1 MPRMVDL
8 AVTAYWWIPGD
19 AGIADIAAPSA
30 AVLTPGANIS
40 ELVVASTK
48 IGPTASDKVSEK
60 SITDTSNAEVPIIAN
75 YEGNLVMFRD
85 LTAGVPTA
93 NDPLTTIASESGVVG
108 WIVRREGF
116 ASTVAATAAQK
127 VDVFKFMTDNPQT
140 TGGQGDGYLKAVIPL
155 LQQGSF
161 KVAVA
166 LAA

>member
-8 AVTAYWWIPGD
+8 AVTTYWWVPGD
-19 AGIADIAAPSA
+19 AGIANVATPSA
-30 AVLTPGANIS
+30 AVLTAGANIS
-40 ELVVASTK
+40 QYVVASTK
-48 IGPTASDKVSEK
+48 IGMTPSDKVSEK
-60 SITDTSNAEVPIIAN
+60 SITDTSNADVPIIAN

-93 NDPLTTIASESGVVG
+93 NDPLTTIASASGVVG
-108 WIVRREGF
+108 WVVRREGF
-116 ASTVAATAAQK
+116 ASTVAAAAAQK

-140 TGGQGDGYLKAVIPL
+140 SGGQGDGYLKATIPL